1 GDNAHFGYATV
12 VIKVNCGGRSCM
24 WLWVVGLDPPYEMLA
39 VVEGVVT
46 NQTAVAMRD
55 GSVKRAVS
63 MFTVTRRNH
72 AHPMLRS
79 NEAAILANSRHY
91 LSREGKETGSSGS
104 VRPKFRGAAAE
115 SCECKTVRFGF

>member
-1 GDNAHFGYATV
+1 
-12 VIKVNCGGRSCM
+12 M
-24 WLWVVGLDPPYEMLA
+24 
-39 VVEGVVT
+39 T
-46 NQTAVAMRD
+46 NQTAVAMRNKC
-55 GSVKRAVS
+55 VKQAMR

-79 NEAAILANSRHY
+79 NEAARQADSGHY

-115 SCECKTVRFGF
+115 PWKCKTVRFGF